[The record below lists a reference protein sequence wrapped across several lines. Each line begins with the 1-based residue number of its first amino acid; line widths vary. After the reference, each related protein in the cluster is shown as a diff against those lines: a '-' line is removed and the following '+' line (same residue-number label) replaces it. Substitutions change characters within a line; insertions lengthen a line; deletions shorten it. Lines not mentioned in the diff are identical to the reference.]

1 MALIQIDFQS
11 MCLKRHVKFNAFIPL
26 DPMLM
31 PGMEPPKGPFKTMYL
46 LHGYSGSCDG
56 WLASDK
62 IGAISQLYNI
72 AIIMPDGENHFWV
85 DAMRRTD
92 MYGELVGRELVEFT
106 RRIFPLSNKREDT
119 IIAGISMGGYG
130 AIRNGL
136 KYNDVF
142 GHIIGCSPA
151 MIINDL
157 TKDNLISTVT
167 GCTQSYYRSVFGDL
181 YAVPESD
188 MSPFWLA
195 EQLKKDCKEI
205 PDLFFGCGYND
216 LLVSPNR
223 DLHNKLVELG
233 IEHIYKEY
241 PGTHDPFVFEPCLM
255 EGLDRLP
262 LDKLP
267 EMPNPF
273 WID

>member
-1 MALIQIDFQS
+1 
-11 MCLKRHVKFNAFIPL
+11 
-26 DPMLM
+26 
-31 PGMEPPKGPFKTMYL
+31 
-46 LHGYSGSCDG
+46 
-56 WLASDK
+56 
-62 IGAISQLYNI
+62 
-72 AIIMPDGENHFWV
+72 MPDGENHFWV

-92 MYGELVGRELVEFT
+92 MYGELVGRELVDFT
-106 RRIFPLSNKREDT
+106 RKLFPLSHKREDT

-136 KYNDVF
+136 KYSDVF

-157 TKDNLISTVT
+157 DKENKISTVT
-167 GCTQSYYRSVFGDL
+167 GCTKSYYRSVFGDL
-181 YAVPESD
+181 TKVPETD

-195 EQLKKDCKEI
+195 EQMKNSGKEF
-205 PDLFFGCGYND
+205 PDIFFGCGYND
-216 LLVSPNR
+216 LLVAPNR
-223 DLHNKLVELG
+223 DLHAKFEELG

-241 PGTHDPFVFEPCLM
+241 PGTHDPLVFEPCLM
-255 EGLDRLP
+255 EALDRLP

-267 EMPNPF
+267 EMMNPF